1 MSVILLSHGEIGS
14 GAMRAHL
21 LGLARRLSAHETVH
35 HLALA
40 GPRLLLGAAGRDLL
54 AEHRAEAAALVSGRV
69 LVRPHGPRGLG
80 GPIVTRLVAQ
90 AVRSLV
96 GRGPAVLHARGYQA
110 ALVACEARD
119 LEGARWKVLHDVR
132 GDRSAEVASH
142 GGELPADRVEE
153 LEREAFRRSDAHAVV
168 SGLLAEVVHARGA
181 SGEAEVFPCAADT
194 ERFRPDPQARRSRR
208 DQVGASDESF
218 VLGFVGSVA
227 GWQRPDAL
235 LRLFQLVAERE
246 SDPHLLVL
254 TPAVD
259 AFRELLIR
267 ELPEGARWSVRFA
280 PHDEVPSWLNA
291 CDATALL
298 RDRDA
303 VNRVASPIKFG
314 ESLACGVPVLLT
326 RGIGDAS
333 SLVASGGLGALFS
346 GPELAEPGD
355 LAVLDGFLMESRERG
370 EDMAERCRRA
380 ARELWSWDEQVLRWL
395 ALHRRL
401 AASASVGH

>member
-14 GAMRAHL
+14 GALRAHL
-21 LGLARRLSAHETVH
+21 LGLARRLSPHERVH

-40 GPRLLLGAAGRDLL
+40 GPRLFVSAAGRDLL
-54 AEHRAEAAALVSGRV
+54 EKHRSEAAALVSGRV

-80 GPIVTRLVAQ
+80 GPFVTRLVAQ

-110 ALVACEARD
+110 ALVACDARD
-119 LEGARWKVLHDVR
+119 LEGAPWQVLHDVR
-132 GDRSAEVASH
+132 GDRSAEVAAH
-142 GGELPADRVEE
+142 GGELPADRVAE

-168 SGLLAEVVHARGA
+168 SGLLADVVQARGA
-181 SGEAEVFPCAADT
+181 KGEAEVFPCAADT
-194 ERFRPDPQARRSRR
+194 ERFQPDPEARRTRR
-208 DQVGASDESF
+208 EQIGASDESF

-235 LRLFQLVAERE
+235 LRLFRLVAERE
-246 SDPHLLVL
+246 RDAHLLIL

-259 AFRELLIR
+259 AFRELLTR
-267 ELPEGARWSVRFA
+267 ELPEDARWTVRSVA
-280 PHDEVPSWLNA
+280 HDVVPSWLNA
-291 CDATALL
+291 CEATALL
-298 RDRDA
+298 RDRDE

-314 ESLACGVPVLLT
+314 ESLACGVPVLLS

-346 GPELAEPGD
+346 GPDLREPGD
-355 LAVLDGFLMESRERG
+355 LAALEGFLRESRERG
-370 EDMAERCRRA
+370 KEMAGRCRRA
-380 ARELWSWDEQVLRWL
+380 ARERWSWDEQVPRWL
-395 ALHRRL
+395 ALHQRL
-401 AASASVGH
+401 AAKASVGH